1 MKLETRVFELYTDKY
16 ASLSK
21 LSKAMGIATG
31 QVYQVSQ
38 GKRPINHKFIVGAK
52 RAFPEYTLDD
62 LFYFVEDRSD
72 AIATTTNGSGA
83 IVKARR
89 DEVVKLRNAGLTY
102 SEIGRIMGVTKQRVA
117 QIINGQPR
125 KKPKPHLKAML
136 KISDVAH
143 FLNVH
148 TNTVRLWTNKGML
161 KAYHIGSR
169 GDLRFRLEDIE
180 SFLKTNK
187 VQQQR
192 RQNNRTA
199 RSHVAL

>member
-1 MKLETRVFELYTDKY
+1 MKLETRVFDLYTDKY

-21 LSKAMGIATG
+21 LAKAMGMAAS

-38 GKRPINHKFIVGAK
+38 DKRPINHKFIIGAK

-62 LFYFVEDRSD
+62 LFYFVPDGGDTVGVPNRDGTGMRS
-72 AIATTTNGSGA
+72 
-83 IVKARR
+83 RH

-102 SEIGRIMGVTKQRVA
+102 AEIGRKMGITKQRVA
-117 QIINGQPR
+117 QIIKGQPE
-125 KKPKPHLKAML
+125 KKPNLNLKAML
-136 KISDVAH
+136 TIRDVAH

-169 GDLRFRLEDIE
+169 GDLRFRLEDID
-180 SFLKTNK
+180 SFLKRNE
-187 VQQQR
+187 VQ
-192 RQNNRTA
+192 
-199 RSHVAL
+199 